1 MDYKQAEIPK
11 TVFDSKHL
19 SALII
24 ELNIAHRNFRSYPKE
39 HPVIEASFNKV
50 ITFYN
55 KLFTHDNC
63 ILIAI
68 ARDSLV
74 VGDVILDKKNI
85 VFKDF
90 AKILYEHGIGALILH
105 PGLKADEL
113 RNFNIILSLKR
124 EELLK
129 YGGIS
134 AVWEKS
140 RISSISIKPIQYDL
154 FNATE
159 AESISA
165 NKLQQPQK
173 DLWET
178 FTRNLIQGTLG
189 NNYSS
194 KDILTEDDI
203 DPEALAKQLNRLLDT
218 SGLEAQVTFID
229 ALSKVEQQLKNSD
242 TKSLTLQPKSY
253 DKLAIF
259 VNNLNPELRQKFL
272 SNCFDVKSI
281 SGEVVAEEVLSR
293 FSEKMLIST
302 QEDAKQARL
311 NLPSGYLSLIQ
322 KLSSHAIDRQNELTR
337 KSQNIIEINQRI
349 KGIFCEHEAEDFTP
363 ESYQALL
370 ERIVSSE
377 PPSILSELETR
388 EITSTLDGNLLEN
401 HVSEII
407 LQLMR
412 LDADGEYN
420 QVLVNN
426 LSDSYYYLLQTGDYE
441 QLIHLVLQCDAP
453 ELPPK
458 IRKSLRSNYTS
469 RECLEEMLV
478 GLTTWGKS
486 KYDNINSLIKVIG
499 EPFIEVLLDR
509 LAEEDNLS
517 LRRFLMDRIQEFGI
531 RARDHIL
538 SRLSDNRWF
547 VLRNLI
553 IILRTLND
561 STVLEHIRHL
571 MHHTNNRVRQE
582 ALRTCLHFQDP
593 GAERQILYDMNSNDK
608 ETQLAAINLAE
619 RSRSVDVYKKLIAI
633 IAKPGFNSIECEFKS
648 AAIQALSEIGKV
660 EALPELAKLLASK
673 SLLNGRQLNK
683 LKQEVVRSLRL
694 YPAEIARPVLL
705 QLSSGTG
712 DIAIQASETL
722 KQMVEKTP

>member
-1 MDYKQAEIPK
+1 MDNKQTEITE
-11 TVFDSKHL
+11 TVFDSKPL
-19 SALII
+19 GALII

-55 KLFTHDNC
+55 KLFTLDNY
-63 ILIAI
+63 ILIGI

-90 AKILYEHGIGALILH
+90 AKVLYEHGIGALILH

-129 YGGIS
+129 HGGIS
-134 AVWEKS
+134 VVWEKS
-140 RISSISIKPIQYDL
+140 KISSISIKPIQYDL
-154 FNATE
+154 FSATE

-173 DLWET
+173 GLWEN
-178 FTRNLIQGTLG
+178 FTLSLIQGTLG
-189 NNYSS
+189 NNFSS
-194 KDILTEDDI
+194 DNILTEDELA
-203 DPEALAKQLNRLLDT
+203 PEALAKQLNRLMET
-218 SGLEAQVTFID
+218 SGLETQITFID
-229 ALSKVEQQLKNSD
+229 ALSKIEQQLESSE
-242 TKSLTLQPKSY
+242 TKSPTLQPKNY
-253 DKLAIF
+253 DKLALF
-259 VNNLNPELRQKFL
+259 VNNLNPELRRKFL
-272 SNCFDVKSI
+272 SNCFDIKSI

-293 FSEKMLIST
+293 FSENTIIST
-302 QEDAKQARL
+302 QEDAKQNRL
-311 NLPSGYLSLIQ
+311 NLPSGFLSLIQ
-322 KLSSHAIDRQNELTR
+322 KLSSHAIDQQNELTR
-337 KSQNIIEINQRI
+337 KNQSNNEINQRI
-349 KGIFCEHEAEDFTP
+349 RGIFCEHEAEDFTP

-377 PPSILSELETR
+377 PPSILSEPETR
-388 EITSTLDGNLLEN
+388 AITSTLDGNLLEN
-401 HVSEII
+401 HVSDII
-407 LQLMR
+407 LQLMK

-420 QVLVNN
+420 QVLISN
-426 LSDSYYYLLQTGDYE
+426 LSDSYYYLLQTGNYE
-441 QLIHLVLQCDAP
+441 QLIRLVLQCDSP
-453 ELPPK
+453 EIPLT
-458 IRKSLRSNYTS
+458 IRESLRSNYTS

-478 GLTTWGKS
+478 GLTIWGKS
-486 KYDNINSLIKVIG
+486 RYDNINSLIKVIG
-499 EPFIEVLLDR
+499 EPFVEVLLDR
-509 LAEEDNLS
+509 LANEENLS

-531 RARDHIL
+531 LARDHIL

-561 STVLEHIRHL
+561 NNVLEHIRHL

-593 GAERQILYDMNSNDK
+593 GAERQILYDMSSNDK
-608 ETQLAAINLAE
+608 ETQLAAIYLAE
-619 RSRSVDVYKKLIAI
+619 RSRSVDVYKKLITI
-633 IAKPGFNSIECEFKS
+633 ISKPGFNSIECEFKS
-648 AAIQALSEIGKV
+648 AAIQALGEIGKV

-683 LKQEVVRSLRL
+683 LKSEVVRSLRL

-705 QLSSGTG
+705 QLSSGNG
-712 DIAIQASETL
+712 EIAIQASETL
-722 KQMVEKTP
+722 KQMMEKTP

>member
-1 MDYKQAEIPK
+1 MDNKQTETPE
-11 TVFDSKHL
+11 TVFDSNHL

-39 HPVIEASFNKV
+39 HPVIETSFNKV

-55 KLFTHDNC
+55 KLFTHDDH
-63 ILIAI
+63 ILIGI
-68 ARDSLV
+68 ARESLI

-90 AKILYEHGIGALILH
+90 AKVLYEHGIGVLILH

-124 EELLK
+124 DELLK
-129 YGGIS
+129 HGGIS
-134 AVWEKS
+134 VVWEKS

-154 FNATE
+154 FSATE

-165 NKLQQPQK
+165 NKIQQPPK
-173 DLWET
+173 GLWET
-178 FTRNLIQGTLG
+178 FTHSLIQGTQG
-189 NNYSS
+189 NSNSS
-194 KDILTEDDI
+194 NDILSEEDI
-203 DPEALAKQLNRLLDT
+203 APEALAKQLNRLLDA
-218 SGLEAQVTFID
+218 SDLEPQFTFID
-229 ALSKVEQQLKNSD
+229 ALSAVEQQQESSEAKSSILK
-242 TKSLTLQPKSY
+242 PKIY

-259 VNNLNPELRQKFL
+259 VNNLAPKLRQKFL
-272 SNCFDVKSI
+272 SNCFDVNSL
-281 SGEVVAEEVLSR
+281 SGEVVANEVLSR
-293 FSEKMLIST
+293 FSENMLIST
-302 QEDAKQARL
+302 QEDAKQNRL

-322 KLSSHAIDRQNELTR
+322 KLSSHAIERQNELTR
-337 KSQNIIEINQRI
+337 QSQNSIEINQKI
-349 KGIFCEHEAEDFTP
+349 KDIFCEHETEDFTP

-377 PPSILSELETR
+377 PPSILSEPETR
-388 EITSTLDGNLLEN
+388 AITSTLDANLLEN

-412 LDADGEYN
+412 LDADGEHN
-420 QVLVNN
+420 QVLISN

-441 QLIHLVLQCDAP
+441 QLIRLVLQCDAP
-453 ELPPK
+453 EIPLT
-458 IRKSLRSNYTS
+458 IRQSLRNNYTS

-486 KYDNINSLIKVIG
+486 RYDNINSLIKVIG

-509 LAEEDNLS
+509 LAEEENLS
-517 LRRFLMDRIQEFGI
+517 LRRFLMDRLQEFGLL
-531 RARDHIL
+531 AREHIL
-538 SRLSDNRWF
+538 SRLSDSRWF

-561 STVLEHIRHL
+561 NSVLEHIRHL
-571 MHHTNNRVRQE
+571 MHHPNYRVRQE

-593 GAERQILYDMNSNDK
+593 GAERQILYDMSCNDK

-633 IAKPGFNSIECEFKS
+633 ISKPGFNSIECEFKS
-648 AAIQALSEIGKV
+648 AAIQALGEIGKV

-683 LKQEVVRSLRL
+683 LKSEVVRSLRL

-705 QLSSGTG
+705 QLSSGNG

-722 KQMVEKTP
+722 KLMVERTP

>member
-1 MDYKQAEIPK
+1 MDNKQTEITE
-11 TVFDSKHL
+11 TVFDSKPL

-55 KLFTHDNC
+55 KLFTLYDH
-63 ILIAI
+63 ISIGV

-85 VFKDF
+85 VFRDF
-90 AKILYEHGIGALILH
+90 AKVLYEHGIGALFLH
-105 PGLKADEL
+105 PGLKTDEL

-140 RISSISIKPIQYDL
+140 KISSISIEPIQYEL
-154 FNATE
+154 FSATE
-159 AESISA
+159 AGSISA

-173 DLWET
+173 GLWET
-178 FTRNLIQGTLG
+178 FTRSLIQGALG
-189 NNYSS
+189 NNNSS
-194 KDILTEDDI
+194 EDMFTEDDI
-203 DPEALAKQLNRLLDT
+203 APEVLAKQLNRLMDT
-218 SGLEAQVTFID
+218 SGLNSQISFID
-229 ALSKVEQQLKNSD
+229 ALSKVEQQLEISD
-242 TKSLTLQPKSY
+242 TKSSTNLPKNY
-253 DKLAIF
+253 EKLALF
-259 VNNLNPELRQKFL
+259 VNNLNPELRRKFL

-281 SGEVVAEEVLSR
+281 TGEVLAEEVVTR
-293 FSEKMLIST
+293 FSENTIILT
-302 QEDAKQARL
+302 HEDAKQSRL
-311 NLPSGYLSLIQ
+311 NLPSGFLSLVQ
-322 KLSSHAIDRQNELTR
+322 KLSSHAFDRQNEIT
-337 KSQNIIEINQRI
+337 QNIQSKYEITLKIR
-349 KGIFCEHEAEDFTP
+349 GIFCEHEAEDFTP
-363 ESYQALL
+363 ESYQVLL
-370 ERIVSSE
+370 ERIISSE
-377 PPSILSELETR
+377 PPSILSESETSA
-388 EITSTLDGNLLEN
+388 ITSALSDNLLEN
-401 HVSEII
+401 HISDII

-412 LDADGEYN
+412 LDTDGEYN
-420 QVLVNN
+420 QVLINN
-426 LSDSYYYLLQTGDYE
+426 LSDSYFYLLQTGDYE
-441 QLIHLVLQCDAP
+441 QLILLVLKCDAP
-453 ELPPK
+453 EIPLT
-458 IRKSLRSNYTS
+458 IRNSLRINYTS

-486 KYDNINSLIKVIG
+486 RYDNINKLIKVIG

-509 LAEEDNLS
+509 LVEEENLS

-531 RARDHIL
+531 LARDHIL

-593 GAERQILYDMNSNDK
+593 GAERQILYDMSSNDK
-608 ETQLAAINLAE
+608 ETQLAAIFLAE

-633 IAKPGFNSIECEFKS
+633 ISKTGFNSIECEFKS
-648 AAIQALSEIGKV
+648 AAIQALGEIGKV

-673 SLLNGRQLNK
+673 SLLNNRQLNK
-683 LKQEVVRSLRL
+683 LKSEVVHSLRL

-705 QLSSGTG
+705 QLSSGSG
-712 DIAIQASETL
+712 NIAIQASETL
-722 KQMVEKTP
+722 KLLTEKAS